1 MVHADGTFNLV
12 AYVVD
17 NPRYL
22 ISVDGF
28 FAVDLENYTKCLDL
42 GGVKI
47 DFLLWKAVN
56 VSIIYLDHEGVF
68 GLGQVFDQNFREGM

>member
-22 ISVDGF
+22 IRVDGF

-47 DFLLWKAVN
+47 DFLLRKDIDI
-56 VSIIYLDHEGVF
+56 SIVYLDHKGVL
-68 GLGQVFDQNFREGM
+68 GLGQVFDPNFC